1 VNRRRFLEAA
11 AVSAAAGGAVCAAAA
26 IGASSPRRIEV
37 KGSKFAFTPS
47 EIKVRKDEAVVFV
60 LTAEDF
66 PHGFALP
73 EFKVRRDFL
82 PGKVVELPFTADKA
96 GKFHLI
102 CDNFCGEGHDM
113 MSGWLVVA
121 DK

>member
-1 VNRRRFLEAA
+1 MNRRRFLH
-11 AVSAAAGGAVCAAAA
+11 VTAAAA
-26 IGASSPRRIEV
+26 AASAVACTAIAVAAPRRIAV
-37 KGSKFAFTPS
+37 KGSNFVFTPS
-47 EIKVRKDEAVVFV
+47 EIKVRKGESVVFV
-60 LTAEDF
+60 LTTEDF

-113 MSGWLVVA
+113 MSGWLIVSE
-121 DK
+121 K